1 MQYYTLAPRLD
12 DSGAT
17 EDGDSCSAITWPRPR
32 AEVPSSLASAE
43 LAVTLAVDG
52 KVSRSYIIG
61 HTPVP
66 TSPGPHSWAWAD

>member
-1 MQYYTLAPRLD
+1 MIYCMPAPCLD

-17 EDGDSCSAITWPRPR
+17 EGGDSCLTITWSRPR

-52 KVSRSYIIG
+52 KVYRSYIIG

-66 TSPGPHSWAWAD
+66 TSPGLTLGLG